1 VIRTGVA
8 LAFALSVAACVSPM
22 STGAP
27 PGVATDLAPTGKL
40 RAAINFGNAV
50 LASKDPASGEPRGVS
65 VALSRELAR
74 RLAVPL
80 ELVTYDAAG
89 KVVDNATTGAWDIAF
104 VAIDPK
110 RAADMEYTAPYVL
123 IEGAYVV
130 PENSPIRTNADVDRG
145 GVRVVAA
152 KGSAYDLY
160 LSRALKHARIVHVAT
175 SQDVVPGMMAQG
187 AEAGAAVK
195 QQLEASARTI
205 PGVRLLDGRFMV
217 IEQAMATPKGRTA
230 GASYLASF
238 VEEMKV
244 SGFVAAALRA
254 NGVEGVTVAPAAAR

>member
-1 VIRTGVA
+1 VIRTRVA
-8 LAFALSVAACVSPM
+8 LALVVSAVACVTPISP
-22 STGAP
+22 APP
-27 PGVATDLAPTGKL
+27 PGVAHELAPTGRL

-50 LASKDPASGEPRGVS
+50 LASKDPATGEPRGVS

-74 RLAVPL
+74 RLGIPL
-80 ELVTYDAAG
+80 EFVTYDAAG

-104 VAIDPK
+104 VAIDSK
-110 RAADMEYTAPYVL
+110 RAVDMDYTAPYVL

-130 PENSPIRTNADVDRG
+130 PQNSPIRSNADVDRE

-160 LSRALKHARIVHVAT
+160 LSRELKHATILHVTT
-175 SQDVVPGMMAQG
+175 SQEVVPGMIARR

-195 QQLEASARTI
+195 QQLEASARVT

-217 IEQAMATPKGRTA
+217 IEQAMGVPKGRRA
-230 GASYLASF
+230 GARYLGAF
-238 VEEMKV
+238 VEEMKA

-254 NGVEGVTVAPAAAR
+254 SGVEGATVAPSDAR

>member
-1 VIRTGVA
+1 MIRASVA
-8 LAFALSVAACVSPM
+8 LAVALSAAACVTSMSPR
-22 STGAP
+22 AP
-27 PGVATDLAPTGKL
+27 PGIAAELAPTAKL

-50 LASKDPASGEPRGVS
+50 LASKDPATGEPRGVS

-110 RAADMEYTAPYVL
+110 RAVDMDYTAPYVL
-123 IEGAYVV
+123 IEGAYAV
-130 PENSPIRTNADVDRG
+130 PQNSPIRTNADVDRN

-160 LSRALKHARIVHVAT
+160 LSRELKHATIVHVAT
-175 SQDVVPGMMAQG
+175 SQDVVPGMIAQR
-187 AEAGAAVK
+187 AEAAAAVK
-195 QQLEASARTI
+195 QQLEASARVTS
-205 PGVRLLDGRFMV
+205 GVRLLDGRFMV
-217 IEQAMATPKGRTA
+217 IEQAMAVPKGRPA
-230 GASYLASF
+230 GAGYLAAF
-238 VEEMKV
+238 VEEMKA

-254 NGVEGVTVAPAAAR
+254 SGIEGATVAPPAAR

>member
-1 VIRTGVA
+1 VTRTGASLAVA
-8 LAFALSVAACVSPM
+8 VLLAACMTPVPTS
-22 STGAP
+22 AP
-27 PGVATDLAPTGKL
+27 PGVAASLAPTGTL

-50 LASKDPASGEPRGVS
+50 LAAKDPANGEPRGVS

-74 RLAVPL
+74 RLGVPL

-110 RAADMEYTAPYVL
+110 RGVDMDYTAPYVL

-130 PENSPIRTNADVDRG
+130 PQNSPIRTNADVDRD

-160 LSRALKHARIVHVAT
+160 LSRELKHATIVHVAT
-175 SQDVVPGMMAQG
+175 SQAVVEGMIAQR

-195 QQLEASARTI
+195 QQLEASARVT
-205 PGVRLLDGRFMV
+205 PGVRLLEGRFMV
-217 IEQAMATPKGRTA
+217 IEQAMAVPKGRPA
-230 GASYLASF
+230 GARYLAAF
-238 VEEMKV
+238 VEDMKA
-244 SGFVAAALRA
+244 SGFVADALRT
-254 NGVEGVTVAPAAAR
+254 NGIEGAAVAPPAPR